1 MSNPILVAYDATSSN
16 RAPVTF
22 GVAAAR
28 CVHSPLM
35 IVCVYGTAAAR
46 DLLGAAQVAE
56 DRVADA
62 SETLDDVV
70 RELQASGIRVE
81 FRGLGKVHPTRALH
95 ATARAEE
102 AGLLVVGSPRRE
114 TVGHLLPR
122 SIVERQMQ
130 GALCPVAVVPYG
142 WAAVVGR
149 KTIGVDYV
157 DSSEGHEALRG
168 AHALARRVGGTLYVV
183 IAVSPGS
190 AGALEGELRALAE
203 GAQRSA
209 IATLGGDVAVH
220 ADVFA
225 EDPADVL
232 VRASENLDLLVCGS
246 RGYGPPSAVSLGKVS
261 RRVATEAGC
270 PVVVVPRGGGRSLEA
285 LVTRGEA
292 PHRPDRSAL

>member
-1 MSNPILVAYDATSSN
+1 MSNPILVGYDATSSD

-28 CVHSPLM
+28 CVRSPLM
-35 IVCVYGTAAAR
+35 IVCVYGTAPAR
-46 DLLGAAQVAE
+46 DLLGTAQVAD

-62 SETLDDVV
+62 SEALDDVV
-70 RELQASGIRVE
+70 RELEASGIRVE

-95 ATARAEE
+95 AAAKAEE

-114 TVGHLLPR
+114 TVGHLLPG

-130 GALCPVAVVPYG
+130 GALCPVAVVRYG
-142 WAAVVGR
+142 WAVVSC

-157 DSSEGHEALRG
+157 DRAEGHEALRG
-168 AHALARRVGGTLYVV
+168 AHALARRAGGTLCVV
-183 IAVSPGS
+183 TAVSPGS
-190 AGALEGELRALAE
+190 AGAREGELRALAE

-209 IATLGGDVAVH
+209 IATLGADVAVK
-220 ADVFA
+220 ADVFV

-232 VRASENLDLLVCGS
+232 IRASENLDLLVCGS
-246 RGYGPPSAVSLGKVS
+246 RGYGPSGAVSLGKVS

-270 PVVVVPRGGGRSLEA
+270 PVVVVPRGGGRSLE
-285 LVTRGEA
+285 RC
-292 PHRPDRSAL
+292 

>member
-1 MSNPILVAYDATSSN
+1 MSNPILVGYDATSSDH
-16 RAPVTF
+16 APVRF

-28 CVHSPLM
+28 CVRAPLM

-46 DLLGAAQVAE
+46 DLLGAGQVAE

-62 SETLDDVV
+62 SETLADIVSGSN
-70 RELQASGIRVE
+70 ASGTRVE
-81 FRGLGKVHPTRALH
+81 FRGLGKVHSTRALH

-114 TVGHLLPR
+114 MVGRVLPG

-157 DSSEGHEALRG
+157 DSEEGREALRG
-168 AHALARRVGGTLYVV
+168 AHALARRAGGTLRVV
-183 IAVSPGS
+183 TAVRTGS
-190 AGALEGELRALAE
+190 AGELEGELRARAE

-209 IATLGGDVAVH
+209 IATLGGDVAVE
-220 ADVFA
+220 ADVFV
-225 EDPADVL
+225 EDPADAL
-232 VRASENLDLLVCGS
+232 VRASGNLDLLVCGS
-246 RGYGPPSAVSLGKVS
+246 RGYGPRGAVSLGTVS
-261 RRVATEAGC
+261 RRVATEARC
-270 PVVVVPRGGGRSLEA
+270 PGVVVPRGGGRSLEA
-285 LVTRGEA
+285 LATQG
-292 PHRPDRSAL
+292 